1 MSSFPAG
8 PAMRSILVLAAAL
21 LLLAACTRAE
31 APADR
36 LAAAR
41 AAGVL
46 RVGVLA
52 DAPPFG
58 YRAGGQLV
66 GFDID
71 VANAL
76 AGELDIPQVEL
87 VPVTA
92 DSGRDQVA
100 SGAVDL
106 VIAAMTQ
113 TRYRERRVDFSI
125 PYFQD
130 GQALLVAQGSTIQT
144 YQDLGGATVAAVKG
158 STGSYY
164 VKQAA
169 PDCRVE
175 AVPTVVELAAA
186 VTSGRAQAA
195 VCDRILLLG
204 LVRQSAGA
212 LRLAGE
218 PFTVEPYAIA
228 LAENQSKLRKAVNH
242 ALIALWES
250 GRYQGLYAT
259 WFGPG
264 AAWELPGRFAIEPYP
279 R

>member
-1 MSSFPAG
+1 
-8 PAMRSILVLAAAL
+8 MRSILVLATL

-71 VANAL
+71 LAHAL
-76 AGELDIPQVEL
+76 AGELDIPRVEL
-87 VPVTA
+87 VPVTM
-92 DSGRDQVA
+92 DERSDRVA

-106 VIAAMTQ
+106 VAAAMTR
-113 TRYRERRVDFSI
+113 TRYRERRVDFTM

-130 GQALLVAQGSTIQT
+130 GQALLVAQGSVIQD

-169 PDCRVE
+169 PDCQV
-175 AVPTVVELAAA
+175 AGVAGVGELAAA

-195 VCDRILLLG
+195 VCDRILLVG
-204 LVRQSAGA
+204 MVRQSAGA

-218 PFTVEPYAIA
+218 PFTIEPYAIA
-228 LAENQSKLRKAVNH
+228 VAENQSKLLKAVNH

-264 AAWELPGRFAIEPYP
+264 AAWELPGRFVITPYP